1 MIGAV
6 HSVSIRFEDAVF
18 LPDRGSVL
26 PPGVNQPGLGK
37 AYGLDFLKEGLI
49 TGNSL
54 Q

>member
-6 HSVSIRFEDAVF
+6 HSVSIRFGDAVL
-18 LPDRGSVL
+18 LPDRGAIL
-26 PPGVNQPGLGK
+26 PPGVNQPGLGG

-49 TGNSL
+49 TGNGL